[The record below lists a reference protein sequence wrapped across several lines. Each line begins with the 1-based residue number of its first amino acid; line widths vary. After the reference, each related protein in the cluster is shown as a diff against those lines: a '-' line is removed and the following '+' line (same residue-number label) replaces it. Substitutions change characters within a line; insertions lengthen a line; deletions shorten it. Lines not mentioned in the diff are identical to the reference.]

1 MDSSDRDS
9 EPMGP
14 RAVELD
20 GGPDEAAYE
29 EARVT
34 DLPARISDSSD
45 RSSNARP
52 ASALDTSDSV
62 WGASCMYDF
71 DGGRHWSDG
80 SSGMGA
86 ICMAYLGRDWY
97 RRDVHS
103 CGSRDY

>member
-34 DLPARISDSSD
+34 ELPARVSDSSD

-52 ASALDTSDSV
+52 ASALDT
-62 WGASCMYDF
+62 F
-71 DGGRHWSDG
+71 DWGRHWSDG